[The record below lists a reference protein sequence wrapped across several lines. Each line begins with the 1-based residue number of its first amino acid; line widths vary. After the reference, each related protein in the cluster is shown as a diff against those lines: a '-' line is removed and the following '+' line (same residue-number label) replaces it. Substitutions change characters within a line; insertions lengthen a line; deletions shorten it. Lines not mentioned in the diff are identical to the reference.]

1 MIPISSY
8 LPLGISWNGYG
19 LSAWQPSAEVFSKD
33 LSNSKLLAP
42 PSFNKEL
49 LVKAPPPLDHLVAC
63 NSYAEGS
70 GRSQF
75 PSLLAEHPVVSD
87 ASFFASEPHELCSF
101 FFSKAPVCSAV
112 PCRGCFFLPRSES
125 LLCHFSWWRDRG
137 LWWWNDVLV
146 LFYSLFIATN
156 T

>member
-19 LSAWQPSAEVFSKD
+19 LSAWQPSAEVFSEH
-33 LSNSKLLAP
+33 LSNPKLLAP

-70 GRSQF
+70 GQSQF

-87 ASFFASEPHELCSF
+87 ASFFASEPHELCSYF
-101 FFSKAPVCSAV
+101 FFQSSCMLSCSLQGLFLLASLWV
-112 PCRGCFFLPRSES
+112 SALPLFVMKRSGIMVVKWCSCF
-125 LLCHFSWWRDRG
+125 
-137 LWWWNDVLV
+137 V
-146 LFYSLFIATN
+146 LFSFHCH
-156 T
+156 